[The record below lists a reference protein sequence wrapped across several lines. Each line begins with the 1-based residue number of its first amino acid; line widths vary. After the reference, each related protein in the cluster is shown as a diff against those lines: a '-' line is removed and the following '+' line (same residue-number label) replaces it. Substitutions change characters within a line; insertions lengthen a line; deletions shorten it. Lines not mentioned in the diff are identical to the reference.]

1 MNLTLILN
9 ARSVRY
15 LFIAI
20 VYLVSLCAQAQNSD
34 PAYR

>member
-1 MNLTLILN
+1 MNLTLILK

-15 LFIAI
+15 LSIAS
-20 VYLVSLCAQAQNSD
+20 VYLVSLCAQAQDSD